1 MTETQTQNQAQVQ
14 LQYLGEEELKRI
26 VEKAVKEGKE
36 EAKMILILERW
47 QRQGP
52 SFVDEQTIEVVH
64 GEVEEVVLEEF
75 DEGYPYRKGEK
86 VALIPRTVPVVVLV
100 ERYDNTVSPE
110 VSEKWIYVF
119 TKEGWKRLR
128 VQ

>member
-1 MTETQTQNQAQVQ
+1 MQTQTQEAQALTPEQIKA
-14 LQYLGEEELKRI
+14 L
-26 VEKAVKEGKE
+26 VEKALREGKE
-36 EAKMILILERW
+36 EAKMILTLERW
-47 QRQGP
+47 YRQGP
-52 SFVDEQTIEVVH
+52 AYTDEQTIDIIY
-64 GEVEEVVLEEF
+64 GEADMVVLEKY